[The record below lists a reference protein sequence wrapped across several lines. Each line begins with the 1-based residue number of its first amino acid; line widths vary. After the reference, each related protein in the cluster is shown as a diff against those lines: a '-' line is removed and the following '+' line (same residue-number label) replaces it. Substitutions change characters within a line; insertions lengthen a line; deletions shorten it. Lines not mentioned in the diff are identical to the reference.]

1 MLNSSWDLVV
11 VLVMVLVEKVVVMMA
26 MFVVLVDG
34 CNGGQIDGYG
44 AGGGKGQCVGEGAV
58 GVPSHPG
65 AR

>member
-1 MLNSSWDLVV
+1 MV
-11 VLVMVLVEKVVVMMA
+11 VMVLDEKGVVMMA
-26 MFVVLVDG
+26 MLVVLV
-34 CNGGQIDGYG
+34 DGYG